1 MPVADELCGGLG
13 HVRLLAGATRSGQP
27 VYEVLPAEGLDGGIY
42 VLRGSPGLVYGC
54 AGGDRIRVDANGGF
68 DVERRGGNPVPSHLS
83 HRYTD
88 GLGRRTADISVR
100 TAGRDCGDAGQPP
113 VHRDHRAGQRRL
125 PRRRGCGRYVG
136 QRPRLRLAVRQRVR
150 RARPAAPLV
159 DRQLNHAAARRA
171 HLPLVARCASSWC
184 S

>member
-68 DVERRGGNPVPSHLS
+68 DVERRGGNLCLRIYPTGTPTDSDVEPLISAFARLDGIVEMPASRRFIVITVPVS
-83 HRYTD
+83 
-88 GLGRRTADISVR
+88 
-100 TAGRDCGDAGQPP
+100 AGFPA
-113 VHRDHRAGQRRL
+113 VEAAAATWASAH
-125 PRRRGCGRYVG
+125 GCGWQYGNVYDEHD
-136 QRPRLRLAVRQRVR
+136 Q
-150 RARPAAPLV
+150 PLHWWI
-159 DRQLNHAAARRA
+159 DN
-171 HLPLVARCASSWC
+171 
-184 S
+184 